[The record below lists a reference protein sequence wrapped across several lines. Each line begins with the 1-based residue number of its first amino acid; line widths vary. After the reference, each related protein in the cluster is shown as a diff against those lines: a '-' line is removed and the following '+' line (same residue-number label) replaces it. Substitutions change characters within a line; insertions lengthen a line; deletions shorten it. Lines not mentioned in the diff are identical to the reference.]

1 MARGETRTATGCLN
15 QKRDTNRKPKESIKY
30 IGFFLDIQFGKS
42 ANVFAFSLSPSP
54 QNFSVCVRCGRLA
67 QLYHRLHHQKHR
79 MFNMCSEVVEQRRKA
94 MGGGQETTNILN
106 ELLANDSW
114 LEQVREGGNLALDY
128 LQQGLKLL

>member
-1 MARGETRTATGCLN
+1 M
-15 QKRDTNRKPKESIKY
+15 
-30 IGFFLDIQFGKS
+30 
-42 ANVFAFSLSPSP
+42 
-54 QNFSVCVRCGRLA
+54 
-67 QLYHRLHHQKHR
+67 YHRLHHQKHR